1 MKINPTSVGIVKRVP
16 NQKVGLMEK
25 GGQKGG
31 TFLPSTHTDT
41 RSTTPT
47 TPTPTPGGGW
57 RGGGGVCAWEY
68 SRNGVTKTRL
78 HSFRR
83 HMKHVNRR
91 FQEFIPSESK
101 FY

>member
-57 RGGGGVCAWEY
+57 RGGGGGGGGGMCMGIFEKWCNENKIA
-68 SRNGVTKTRL
+68 
-78 HSFRR
+78 
-83 HMKHVNRR
+83 
-91 FQEFIPSESK
+91 FIQTADETCES
-101 FY
+101 